1 MMDEKQ
7 FIVIDEEGNEF
18 LCEIIFTFHSDDF
31 DRDYVVY
38 AIPGKEDDDEIEVSA
53 AWFKQDDDN
62 EGELFPIETDE
73 ERELVEQVLQQF
85 EEELQEESDGVDDV
99 DA

>member
-1 MMDEKQ
+1 MDEKQ

-38 AIPGKEDDDEIEVSA
+38 AIPGEADDDEIEVSA
-53 AWFKQDDDN
+53 AWYKQDGDD

-73 ERELVEQVLQQF
+73 ERELVEQVLEQF
-85 EEELQEESDGVDDV
+85 EDELQEETIDLDDV

>member
-1 MMDEKQ
+1 MDEKQ

-38 AIPGKEDDDEIEVSA
+38 AIPGEEDDDEIEVSA
-53 AWFKQDDDN
+53 AWYKQDEGD
-62 EGELFPIETDE
+62 EGELFPIETEE
-73 ERELVEQVLQQF
+73 ERELVEQVLAQF
-85 EEELQEESDGVDDV
+85 EEESEAGIDDL